1 MVKVSMWVG
10 GSSFWIH
17 LEGGAPH
24 NIEWEL
30 QNGQVTQQWHPTNG
44 LFALL
49 RTIRAPP
56 PVARKAS
63 KKCKGGSGVKGT
75 QICSSVLGIYVHS
88 AYFSRERKPRTHNVS
103 YIQKDFQNSRKI
115 ELKPIFYAAPEFF
128 KSMHAMGFQKAHEN
142 MYDKKAWISTNFLE
156 HPCV

>member
-1 MVKVSMWVG
+1 MG
-10 GSSFWIH
+10 GRLQLLDPF
-17 LEGGAPH
+17 GGRGTSQHRMGAAEWPSYPAVAPY
-24 NIEWEL
+24 
-30 QNGQVTQQWHPTNG
+30 QWAVCTAQDHPRP
-44 LFALL
+44 A
-49 RTIRAPP
+49 P

-115 ELKPIFYAAPEFF
+115 ELKPICYAAPEFF